1 VKKCDRY
8 TGFILV
14 LSIVCRSNI
23 NCNHRSI
30 GIEAS
35 EDTHN
40 LCLLT
45 KEVEK
50 CILGDR
56 VFKTGIMR
64 SRSYKSVLAL
74 LHITRTAFLVRLA
87 TPAILPATLTPCR
100 TGSLGKLIMC
110 CYSYFRFLGI
120 ALYGFLQCQLILF
133 FRTYSGK
140 YDQLKL
146 GSPDCPSH
154 L

>member
-1 VKKCDRY
+1 MPCLLRVVQRNTVSY
-8 TGFILV
+8 TGYILV
-14 LSIVCRSNI
+14 LSIVGWSNI

-74 LHITRTAFLVRLA
+74 LHLTRTAFLVRLA

-100 TGSLGKLIMC
+100 VRSTSSSYC
-110 CYSYFRFLGI
+110 CQTIF
-120 ALYGFLQCQLILF
+120 GFWEYPCTVF
-133 FRTYSGK
+133 F
-140 YDQLKL
+140 
-146 GSPDCPSH
+146 H
-154 L
+154 AN